1 MDRLIGTEIG
11 GYRIEQYSGDD
22 PVGHLFRAASK
33 QGGQT
38 AVLKLIHERWAGQP
52 DYPTRLLSSAEALA
66 KLSHPAIVPLYGM
79 GSENGHLYVA
89 SARTD
94 GKSLAQ
100 LCQEQPSL
108 SPGLA
113 GRLVQSLAEA
123 LVYAHRQGM
132 VHGGLYPGSILLKPR
147 AGTIPWQPMLTDFRQ
162 VSLITGEPPPALLP
176 YLSPEQCDGKRA
188 NGRSDV
194 YALGVV
200 LYQLLTGQL
209 PFRPQTAREVVAARA
224 PAPLRSLRPDL
235 PILLEAITLKAM
247 ARSTAERYR
256 SMEEFLLFLRREVD
270 KLPVEAASS
279 FQAAPAAAPIPSP
292 LPSPQP
298 QPPAQPSESDYLVI
312 SHPRLSAQTVPL
324 HKWLITI
331 GRQNDNDLV
340 LSGES
345 ISAKHARLERTDQ
358 GWQVIDMGG
367 LHGTFLENSQL
378 LADMPEAWRQGQTL
392 RLGEYALQ
400 WHPGRSREPTP
411 QPSRAVEAAPDGQL
425 YLDLTPAQFT
435 VYPGVPAPAVLQ
447 MENQQGK
454 TLSLT
459 VAVTGIPDAW
469 VAVETDPIRL
479 APQQKAVIPLAIHPP
494 RHSSAKA
501 ESYSLRVE
509 LRTDNGKALAS
520 AAAQMTVA
528 PFTEFHA
535 EVKPTVLRHQ
545 QPAEVVV
552 HNEGNSTATFRLAA
566 TDVNQEVLF
575 ESAEEVA
582 IAPGESQ
589 PFSLLGRVRK
599 RPFFLHSRL
608 IPFELTVSTG
618 SHSRKQPARLLAA
631 PYISWPV
638 LLLPFLALLY
648 VLFTPFNL
656 AVSGGVITQAV
667 NPCMRPFSASNLIQ
681 VCNVV
686 MALPPVA
693 TTRVIAADEAAAV
706 APARVDALS
715 ATAVPTPT
723 PTEEPEATAVPFVED
738 IIIGQS
744 FNGDDIRVTKLGHGP
759 NSILFVGGLYA
770 GFSPDSIALADN
782 LILEF
787 IADSD
792 LVPETATVY
801 ILPLWNPDSKG
812 GNGRH
817 NGNNVDLNRNWHCKW
832 QRMGDGRSGVERFSE
847 PESQALRTFIEEI
860 EPKAVVVWNT
870 ARTEPNYNVVSPGR
884 CQAHQ
889 VTVSAALATPYANAI
904 RAFSVKQADDDQTL
918 SGDVT
923 DSIADMGIPA
933 VFVLFEPD
941 RPVLIDDHL
950 PAVLAVLAEYG
961 R

>member
-1 MDRLIGTEIG
+1 MDKLIGKQVG
-11 GYRIEQYSGDD
+11 DYRIEAYIGED
-22 PVGHLFRAASK
+22 PLGHIFRAAAK
-33 QGGQT
+33 TTGQT

-52 DYPTRLLSSAEALA
+52 DYPVRLLSSAEALA

-79 GSENGHLYVA
+79 GSENGHLFVA
-89 SARTD
+89 SAWID

-108 SPGLA
+108 PPGLA

-132 VHGGLYPGSILLKPR
+132 VHGGLYLGSIILKPR
-147 AGTIPWQPMLTDFRQ
+147 SGTIPWQAMLTDFRQ
-162 VSLITGEPPPALLP
+162 VSLIKGEPPPALLP

-194 YALGVV
+194 YALGVI
-200 LYQLLTGQL
+200 LYRLLTGQL

-224 PAPLRSLRPDL
+224 PAPLRSLCPDL
-235 PILLEAITLKAM
+235 PVILEAITLKAM

-256 SMEEFLLFLRREVD
+256 SMEEFLVFLRREVENLSVEP
-270 KLPVEAASS
+270 LPA
-279 FQAAPAAAPIPSP
+279 QAAPAAASIPVP
-292 LPSPQP
+292 PPPP
-298 QPPAQPSESDYLVI
+298 QPPATPSESDYLVI

-340 LSGES
+340 LSGDG
-345 ISAKHARLERTDQ
+345 ISAKHARLERSDQ
-358 GWQVIDMGG
+358 GWRVIDMGG

-378 LADMPEAWRQGQTL
+378 LADMPETWRQGQTL

-400 WHPGRSREPTP
+400 WHPGRSHEPAVHL
-411 QPSRAVEAAPDGQL
+411 SKAVEAAPDGQL
-425 YLDLTPAQFT
+425 YLDLTPVQFT

-459 VAVTGIPDAW
+459 IAVTGIPDAW

-479 APQQKAVIPLAIHPP
+479 APQQKAVTPLTIHPP
-494 RHSSAKA
+494 RHSSVKA
-501 ESYSLRVE
+501 ESYSFQVE
-509 LRTDNGKALAS
+509 LRTDSGKALAS

-552 HNEGNSTATFRLAA
+552 HNEGNTTATFRLAA
-566 TDVNQEVLF
+566 TDINQDVLF
-575 ESAEEVA
+575 ESSEEVA

-599 RPFFLHSRL
+599 RPFFLHSSL
-608 IPFELTVSTG
+608 IPFELKVSTG
-618 SHSRKQPARLLAA
+618 SHSRRQPARLLAA

-656 AVSGGVITQAV
+656 SVMDDTIRKAV
-667 NPCMRPFSASNLIQ
+667 NPCMRPFVVGNLIPA
-681 VCNVV
+681 CTVV
-686 MALPPVA
+686 MALTP
-693 TTRVIAADEAAAV
+693 TTSTADEAGIVAAV
-706 APARVDALS
+706 GAEAPAELPPE
-715 ATAVPTPT
+715 TAVPTPT
-723 PTEEPEATAVPFVED
+723 PTEEPEATAVPFLED

-744 FNGDDIRVTKLGHGP
+744 FNGADIRVTKLGYGP
-759 NSILFVGGLYA
+759 NGILFIGGLYA

-782 LILEF
+782 LLLEF
-787 IADSD
+787 IADPELASD
-792 LVPETATVY
+792 TVTVY
-801 ILPLWNPDSKG
+801 ILPLWNPDSQR

-817 NGNNVDLNRNWHCKW
+817 NGNDVDLNRNWDCHW
-832 QRMGDGRSGVERFSE
+832 QRLGDGRSGDAPFSE
-847 PESQALRTFIEEI
+847 PESQALRAFIEDV
-860 EPKAVVVWNT
+860 EPKAVVVWTT
-870 ARTEPNYNVVSPGR
+870 AGSEANYNVVSPGR
-884 CQAHQ
+884 CEAHQ
-889 VTVSAALATPYANAI
+889 VTASATLAATYANEI
-904 RAFSVKQADDDQTL
+904 PAFSLKQADDDRTL

-933 VFVLFEPD
+933 VFVLFKPD

-950 PAVLAVLAEYG
+950 PAVLAVLGAYG
-961 R
+961 E